1 VTWGTNPLDF
11 RPISIY
17 YVFLGSSLV
26 SWKTKKQ
33 TIVSRSSAETELRD
47 LASVTAEVT
56 WFRWLLADFGISL
69 TTSMPVHCNSTGS
82 ISIAHD
88 PMKHQLTKHI
98 GIDCFY
104 VRSVVHD
111 HVVSPHYVPSE
122 LQHVDL
128 LTKAHTRAQHSFL
141 LSKLGVVDPS

>member
-1 VTWGTNPLDF
+1 MT
-11 RPISIY
+11 S
-17 YVFLGSSLV
+17 
-26 SWKTKKQ
+26 
-33 TIVSRSSAETELRD
+33 

-56 WFRWLLADFGISL
+56 WFWWLLADFGVSL
-69 TTSMPVHCNSTGS
+69 TTSMHVHCDNTGA

-88 PMKHQLTKHI
+88 LMKHQLTKHI

-104 VRSVVHD
+104 VQSAVQD

-122 LQHVDL
+122 LQHADL

-141 LSKLGVVDPS
+141 LSKLGVVDPSCV